1 MITIIIIIIIIIIID
16 QQESRY
22 NSKTASKCL
31 QKLKSVADTTKAWLL
46 ALFWASFIFSFFVCH
61 LFSCHYLNT
70 YA

>member
-1 MITIIIIIIIIIIID
+1 MMITIIIIIIID

-22 NSKTASKCL
+22 NSKAASKCL

-46 ALFWASFIFSFFVCH
+46 ALVFWASFICSFFVCH
-61 LFSCHYLNT
+61 LFSFHYLNT